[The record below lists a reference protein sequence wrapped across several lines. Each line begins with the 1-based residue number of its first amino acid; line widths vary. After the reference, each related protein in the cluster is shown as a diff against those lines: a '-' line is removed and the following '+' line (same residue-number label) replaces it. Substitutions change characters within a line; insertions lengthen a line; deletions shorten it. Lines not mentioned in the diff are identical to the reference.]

1 MHTEAIFAHALNCIA
16 EFNPKR
22 LANLYT
28 HFGSYETAWRA
39 SARELANVWEDP
51 EFERVVKKRRS
62 DMSLEQMQKQLEKLH
77 ITPITKEDATY
88 PNQLRDI
95 PLPPALLYI
104 EGALLPA
111 NTKPIVAVVG
121 TRMAT
126 SYGREACRALVGPLA
141 QAGIPIIS
149 GLAAGIDTEA
159 HKTALAARGYTAAV
173 LGSGIDRSVLYPSG
187 NKHLADEI
195 VSGGGAL
202 ISEYPP
208 YDKATI
214 WTFPLRNRIIAGLSS
229 AVLVIEAREKSGTLI
244 TARHALEFGR
254 DVMAVPGSIFSATSK
269 TPHALIRDGAVPV
282 TSPED
287 IFHAL
292 GIESD
297 PVNKKAPRDE
307 TPEEQAIMDTLT
319 EPRSANDI
327 ARALKKRISDIQQ
340 TLALLEIHGVVRNMG
355 NGVYRKI

>member
-1 MHTEAIFAHALNCIA
+1 MYPEAVYAHALNCIA
-16 EFNPKR
+16 EFSPKR
-22 LANLYT
+22 LVDLYN
-28 HFGSYETAWRA
+28 HFGSYETAWHA
-39 SARELANVWEDP
+39 PAHDLGHALQNPELGEVLHKNREHAQ
-51 EFERVVKKRRS
+51 
-62 DMSLEQMQKQLEKLH
+62 LETQQKQLEELH
-77 ITPITKEDATY
+77 ITPIMKEDSAY
-88 PNQLRDI
+88 PEQLQHI
-95 PLPPALLYI
+95 HLPPTLLYMK
-104 EGALLPA
+104 GALLPA
-111 NTKPIVAVVG
+111 NTKTIVAVVG

-126 SYGREACRALVGPLA
+126 SYGREACRTLVEPLA
-141 QAGIPIIS
+141 KAGIPIIS

-297 PVNKKAPRDE
+297 PVNKKATRDE

-340 TLALLEIHGVVRNMG
+340 PLALLEIHGVVRNMG

>member
-1 MHTEAIFAHALNCIA
+1 MHQEAIFAHALNCVA

-39 SARELANVWEDP
+39 GARELAHVWEDP
-51 EFERVVKKRRS
+51 EFEHVVNKKRGS
-62 DMSLEQMQKQLEKLH
+62 MSLERMQKELEELH
-77 ITPITKEDATY
+77 VTPITKEDAAY
-88 PNQLRDI
+88 PNQLRRI

-104 EGALLPA
+104 EGALMSA

-126 SYGREACRALVGPLA
+126 TYGREACRTLVGPLA
-141 QAGIPIIS
+141 QAGIPIVS

-159 HKTALAARGYTAAV
+159 HTTTLTADGYTAAV

-187 NKHLADEI
+187 NVRLADEI
-195 VSGGGAL
+195 VSNGGAL

-269 TPHALIRDGAVPV
+269 TPHALIRDGAIPV

-292 GIESD
+292 GIEND
-297 PVNKKAPRDE
+297 PQNKNTAHDG
-307 TPEEQAIMDTLT
+307 TPEEQAIIGTLT

-327 ARALKKRISDIQQ
+327 ARVLGKRISDIQQ
-340 TLALLEIHGVVRNMG
+340 ALALLEIRGVVRNMG
-355 NGVYRKI
+355 NNVYRKL

>member
-1 MHTEAIFAHALNCIA
+1 MEAIFAHALNCVA

-39 SARELANVWEDP
+39 SARELAEVWEDP
-51 EFERVVKKRRS
+51 EFEQVVNKKRS
-62 DMSLEQMQKQLEKLH
+62 DISLEQIQKQLEQLH
-77 ITPITKEDATY
+77 VTPITKEDVSY
-88 PNQLRDI
+88 PNQLRQI
-95 PLPPALLYI
+95 SSPPALLYI

-111 NTKPIVAVVG
+111 DAKPVIAVVG

-126 SYGREACRALVGPLA
+126 SYGREACRALVEPLA
-141 QAGIPIIS
+141 KAGIPIIS

-159 HKTALAARGYTAAV
+159 HKTTLAAHGYTAAI
-173 LGSGIDRSVLYPSG
+173 LGSGIDRNVLYPSS
-187 NKHLADEI
+187 NKRLADEI
-195 VSGGGAL
+195 ISGGGTI

-208 YDKATI
+208 HFKASN

-229 AVLVIEAREKSGTLI
+229 GVLVIEAREKSGTLI
-244 TARHALEFGR
+244 TARYALELGR

-269 TPHALIRDGAVPV
+269 TPHALIRDGATPV

-292 GIESD
+292 GLTDTYI
-297 PVNKKAPRDE
+297 DE
-307 TPEEQAIMDTLT
+307 QATRHMSEEEQVVFDTLI
-319 EPRSANDI
+319 EPRSTNDI
-327 ARALKKRISDIQQ
+327 GRMLEKRIGDIQRI
-340 TLALLEIHGVVRNMG
+340 LALLEIHGMVRNMG
-355 NGVYRKI
+355 NGIYRKT

>member
-39 SARELANVWEDP
+39 SARELANIWEDS
-51 EFERVVKKRRS
+51 EAERVVKKKRS

-77 ITPITKEDATY
+77 ITPITKEDPTY

-104 EGALLPA
+104 EGTLMPVD
-111 NTKPIVAVVG
+111 TKPIVAVVG

-126 SYGREACRALVGPLA
+126 SYGREACRTLVGPLA

-159 HKTALAARGYTAAV
+159 HKTTLTATGYTAAV
-173 LGSGIDRSVLYPSG
+173 LGSGIDRSVLYPSS
-187 NKHLADEI
+187 NIRLANEI
-195 VSGGGAL
+195 VSNGGAL

-208 YDKATI
+208 HTKATN

-229 AVLVIEAREKSGTLI
+229 AVLVIEARKKSGTRI
-244 TARHALEFGR
+244 TARHALELGR
-254 DVMAVPGSIFSATSK
+254 DVMAVPGSIFSTTSK
-269 TPHALIRDGAVPV
+269 TPHALIRDGATPV

-292 GIESD
+292 GFSD
-297 PVNKKAPRDE
+297 TYLSEQVTHDVSL
-307 TPEEQAIMDTLT
+307 EEQAVLDTLV

-327 ARALKKRISDIQQ
+327 GRM
-340 TLALLEIHGVVRNMG
+340 LEKRNM
-355 NGVYRKI
+355 

>member
-1 MHTEAIFAHALNCIA
+1 MEALFAHALHCVA

-22 LANLYT
+22 LANLHT

-39 SARELANVWEDP
+39 SPRELANAWEDP
-51 EFERVVKKRRS
+51 EFEQVIHKKRS

-77 ITPITKEDATY
+77 ITPIIKEDALY
-88 PNQLRDI
+88 PNQLRHI
-95 PLPPALLYI
+95 SSPPALLYI
-104 EGALLPA
+104 EGAMLPA
-111 NTKPIVAVVG
+111 DAKPVVAVVG

-126 SYGREACRALVGPLA
+126 SYGREACRTLVEPLA
-141 QAGIPIIS
+141 KAGIPIIS

-159 HKTALAARGYTAAV
+159 HKTTLAAHGYTAAV
-173 LGSGIDRSVLYPSG
+173 LGSGIDRSVLYPSN
-187 NKHLADEI
+187 NKRLADEI

-208 YDKATI
+208 FCKASN

-229 AVLVIEAREKSGTLI
+229 GVLVIEAREKSGTLI

-254 DVMAVPGSIFSATSK
+254 DVFAVPGSIFSATSK
-269 TPHALIRDGAVPV
+269 TPHALIRDGAIPV

-292 GIESD
+292 GFDDTYLSEQVTRNAS
-297 PVNKKAPRDE
+297 K
-307 TPEEQAIMDTLT
+307 EERAVLDTLA

-327 ARALKKRISDIQQ
+327 GRMLEKPIGDIQRI
-340 TLALLEIHGVVRNMG
+340 LALLEINGMVRNMG

>member
-1 MHTEAIFAHALNCIA
+1 MYSEALYAHALNCVA

-22 LANLYT
+22 LVDLRV
-28 HFGSYETAWRA
+28 HFGSYETAWHAPVRDLGHA
-39 SARELANVWEDP
+39 LQNTELGELIHAKRKHA
-51 EFERVVKKRRS
+51 EFEI
-62 DMSLEQMQKQLEKLH
+62 QQKQLEKLH
-77 ITPITKEDATY
+77 ITPITKEDPTY

-104 EGALLPA
+104 EGTLMPVD
-111 NTKPIVAVVG
+111 TKPIVAVVG

-126 SYGREACRALVGPLA
+126 SYGREACRTLVGPLA

-159 HKTALAARGYTAAV
+159 HKTTLTATGYTAAV
-173 LGSGIDRSVLYPSG
+173 LGSGIDRSVLYPSS
-187 NKHLADEI
+187 NIRLANEI
-195 VSGGGAL
+195 VSNGGAL

-208 YDKATI
+208 HTKATN

-229 AVLVIEAREKSGTLI
+229 AVLVIEARKKSGTRI

-254 DVMAVPGSIFSATSK
+254 DVFAVPGSIFSATSE

-282 TSPED
+282 TSPQD

-292 GIESD
+292 GLESD
-297 PVNKKAPRDE
+297 TINKNTARDVS
-307 TPEEQAIMDTLT
+307 PEEQIIINTLN

-327 ARALKKRISDIQQ
+327 ARTLEKHISDIQR

-355 NGVYRKI
+355 NGMYRKI